1 MYLVIKGKLSG
12 IFSFRLLTY
21 LHVIYFPME
30 TLGRGGGPLTSD
42 QPTDSLNDIFE
53 RILSG
58 RTLFTNRNA
67 LRNEFI
73 PTQIHYRDD
82 QIKGVAQI
90 LSPVLTGHKPSSLLI
105 YGKTG
110 TGKTVVTKYVIN
122 RLTDKGK
129 TTTNNLRTAYVNTR
143 IASTEYRV
151 LSELATN
158 LGVTLPFTGLSLSE
172 AFNRITNKIK
182 DDTLKTIFV
191 LDEIDF
197 LVKSSGDNLLYE
209 FTRANEN
216 LNNESFITL
225 VGISNDLQFKESLDP
240 RVLSSLNEE
249 EIVFPPYSVDEL
261 KAILQERIEMAFVPG
276 AVSEAAV
283 NLCAGMAAAEHGD
296 ARRAVDLLRVAGELA
311 ERENASSIEDTHV
324 REASKSIERD
334 RVLEAIQSLPIH
346 GKLAL
351 FAVSYF
357 AEAENTGHVYA
368 KYAEITKQLGFEP
381 LTQRRVSGLLSELDL
396 LGLVSAPVVS
406 KGRMGRSKKIQLE
419 VPRQTIIA
427 SFKDD
432 ETMKA
437 FM

>member
-1 MYLVIKGKLSG
+1 MS
-12 IFSFRLLTY
+12 
-21 LHVIYFPME
+21 
-30 TLGRGGGPLTSD
+30 
-42 QPTDSLNDIFE
+42 QPPDSLNDIFE
-53 RILSG
+53 RALSG
-58 RTLFTNRNA
+58 KTLFINRDA

-73 PTQIHYRDD
+73 PPQIHFRDD

-90 LSPVLTGHKPSSLLI
+90 LSPALAGHKPSSLLI

-129 TTTNNLRTAYVNTR
+129 SSANNLRTAYVNAR
-143 IASTEYRV
+143 IASTEYRI
-151 LSELATN
+151 LSEIATD
-158 LGVTLPFTGLSLSE
+158 LEVALPFTGLSLSE
-172 AFNRITNKIK
+172 AFSRIATKIK
-182 DDTLKTIFV
+182 DRTLKAIVV

-209 FTRANEN
+209 FTRANEDFD
-216 LNNESFITL
+216 NNAFITL
-225 VGISNDLQFKESLDP
+225 VGISNDLKFKESLDP

-261 KAILQERIEMAFVPG
+261 KAILQERIEVAFKPQRVT
-276 AVSEAAV
+276 EAAV

-311 ERENASSIEDTHV
+311 ERGTADSIEDSHV

-351 FAVSYF
+351 LAVSCF
-357 AEAENTGHVYA
+357 EEAENTGHVYA
-368 KYAEITKQLGFEP
+368 KYIELAKQLGLEP

-396 LGLVSAPVVS
+396 LGLISAPVVS
-406 KGRMGRSKKIQLE
+406 KGRMGRSKKITLE
-419 VPRQTIIA
+419 VPQQAIKN

-432 ETMKA
+432 ETMKTIL
-437 FM
+437 